1 MVVGV
6 LHVILE
12 PVPEESEQR
21 QDNHQTVAHLNVGG
35 AVAEISRTSAHN
47 ERGSR
52 RERGSERVSKRVGE
66 KKEGRGGFWGR
77 FFFGARERDRDRR
90 R

>member
-1 MVVGV
+1 MKVFLVQCIFRDFL

-47 ERGSR
+47 ERG
-52 RERGSERVSKRVGE
+52 
-66 KKEGRGGFWGR
+66 
-77 FFFGARERDRDRR
+77 GARE
-90 R
+90 